1 MVRTSVFLALATAG
15 FLAFAP
21 QTLAAEGEVRRHV
34 LMIENAPALDGVPY
48 LEDPIVVL
56 PLLDYIL
63 PGDCAEA
70 AAVPTG
76 MTVAVSGQ
84 DAYPEHVCSIP
95 ACSYDGEECIRD

>member
-1 MVRTSVFLALATAG
+1 MRKALYFLALTAAG
-15 FLAFAP
+15 FLAFTP
-21 QTLAAEGEVRRHV
+21 QAFAVEGEVRRHV
-34 LMIENAPALDGVPY
+34 LMIENDPARDGAPY

-63 PGDCAEA
+63 PGDCADA

-95 ACSYDGEECIRD
+95 ACSYDGEECTRD